1 MMLETQKLQLQST
14 VSDQHLF
21 QAMKNAQQQQ
31 EILQKQSGIDQFED
45 IREKFEEQQDKQAEI
60 NDFFTQF
67 AEENGEDVQ
76 DELEAL
82 EAEMAE
88 EEFEDVKPI
97 PGGKIKPK
105 TQEEVAKKEE
115 EDLLAELNN

>member
-1 MMLETQKLQLQST
+1 
-14 VSDQHLF
+14 
-21 QAMKNAQQQQ
+21 MKNAQQQQ

-88 EEFEDVKPI
+88 EEMEDVKPI

-105 TQEEVAKKEE
+105 T
-115 EDLLAELNN
+115 